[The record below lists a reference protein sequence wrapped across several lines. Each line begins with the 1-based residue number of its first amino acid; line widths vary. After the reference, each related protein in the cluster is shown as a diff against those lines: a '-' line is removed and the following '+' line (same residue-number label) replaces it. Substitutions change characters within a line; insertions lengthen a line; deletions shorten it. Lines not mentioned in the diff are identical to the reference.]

1 MQTLEAVDV
10 WRAVPVVVLCWLA
23 YFFGR
28 TLLSGRVPLIERIAR
43 VRDPDLPPSLR
54 RYTRRLT
61 AVWCA
66 YFLLAA
72 LFASTAALP
81 LWWTSALIW
90 IAAAILFVGEHWI
103 RPRLFPDRSFPRL
116 AEQLR
121 DTVNVWRGAP

>member
-1 MQTLEAVDV
+1 VAV
-10 WRAVPVVVLCWLA
+10 LGWLA

-28 TLLSGRVPLIERIAR
+28 TLLPGRVPLIERIAR
-43 VRDPDLPPSLR
+43 VREPDLPPSLR

-72 LFASTAALP
+72 LLVFTAALP
-81 LWWTSALIW
+81 LWWTSALAW
-90 IAAAILFVGEHWI
+90 TGAAILFIGEHRI
-103 RPRLFPDRSFPRL
+103 RPRLFPNRSFPRL

-121 DTVNVWRGAP
+121 DTVSVWRRAP

>member
-1 MQTLEAVDV
+1 MQALEIADI
-10 WRAVPVVVLCWLA
+10 WRALPLVVLGWLA

-43 VRDPDLPPSLR
+43 VRDPDLPPPLR
-54 RYTRRLT
+54 RYTRHLT

-72 LFASTAALP
+72 LLASTAGLP

-90 IAAAILFVGEHWI
+90 AGAVILFVGEHWL
-103 RPRLFPDRSFPRL
+103 RPRLFPDRSFPNL

-121 DTVNVWRGAP
+121 DTVNVWRRAP